1 MAARRMNLAF
11 VPTNS
16 RRVFFFRSSQFARH
30 KMSKMLMSRMLNE
43 FVDPDPD
50 RTAAALA
57 RAREEP
63 EDEDDEDDDDK
74 QDQDD
79 DEDDDGNSG
88 GYSE

>member
-16 RRVFFFRSSQFARH
+16 RRVFFFGRH
-30 KMSKMLMSRMLNE
+30 NSVRDKMSRMLTE

-50 RTAAALA
+50 LTAAAAA
-57 RAREEP
+57 RDREEP
-63 EDEDDEDDDDK
+63 VDDDEDDEEEDDK
-74 QDQDD
+74 QDKDD
-79 DEDDDGNSG
+79 DEDDDGNSD